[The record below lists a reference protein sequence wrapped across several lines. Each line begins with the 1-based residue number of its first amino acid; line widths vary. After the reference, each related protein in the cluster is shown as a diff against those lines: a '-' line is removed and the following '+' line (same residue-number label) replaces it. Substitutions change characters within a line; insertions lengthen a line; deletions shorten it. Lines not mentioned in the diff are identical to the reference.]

1 MPSYIIIHKGKFRE
15 DMVRA
20 NYKKGRIS
28 QAKEVLEIIE
38 DKWKKS
44 HSKNTKL
51 FNGQLFRLVNYNIEN
66 NQIEFYLSDT
76 DYKEYVGTRDIDF
89 VSKFRKDKT
98 SNPISVGAVLVTLDN
113 KIILGERSN
122 EVDSQK
128 SKIAV
133 IGGNADPRHDF
144 SKDKPDIFGAMRREI
159 GEELGIRENMVS
171 NLSIIGLVSNLER
184 YQTFIPFQGKIL
196 LNADQIQDFDRK
208 EFSRIVIL
216 DNNEKSVIEFLTK
229 MRNSL
234 SDITEATFEIY
245 SEFIGSSTK

>member
-1 MPSYIIIHKGKFRE
+1 MSSYIIIHKGKFTE
-15 DMVRA
+15 EMVHTS
-20 NYKKGRIS
+20 YVKGRIN
-28 QAKEVLEIIE
+28 QAEEVLEVIE

-44 HSKNTKL
+44 CVHNTKL
-51 FNGQLFRLVNYNIEN
+51 FNGELFRLVNYNIEN
-66 NQIEFYLSDT
+66 DLIEFNLSDT

-89 VSKFRKDKT
+89 VSRFGNDKS
-98 SNPISVGAVLVTLDN
+98 SNPISVGAILVTLDN

-122 EVDSQK
+122 DVDSQK

-133 IGGNADPRHDF
+133 IGGNADPRYDF
-144 SKDKPDIFGAMRREI
+144 IQDKPDIFGAMRREI
-159 GEELGIRENMVS
+159 VEELGIRENLIS
-171 NLSIIGLVSNLER
+171 DLRIIGLVSNLER

-196 LNADQIQDFDRK
+196 LNVDQIHDFDKK

-216 DNNEKSVIEFLTK
+216 DNSEKSVIEFLTK